1 MQWSRQELLVAFAL
15 YCRIPFGKFH
25 QRNPELIHYAKLL
38 GRTTSA
44 LAMKL
49 SNIASLD
56 PAFTASG
63 RSGLS
68 GASASDKEMWN
79 EMEENWDQFVS
90 ESEIAL
96 NKLGQSFCSDSDQQ
110 AVQDYSADYKT
121 ASVKVRVGQD
131 FFRKSVLS
139 AYDYKCCITGLA
151 IPQLLVASHI
161 KPWSEDHLNRLN
173 PRNGLALSA
182 LHDKAFDLGIITID
196 EELKVCV
203 TKKVGELKDK
213 YFRDGLLAFEGKQIA
228 NAGKFQPQ
236 NEFLSFH
243 RNQIYEKTKVFK

>member
-25 QRNPELIHYAKLL
+25 QRNPDLIQFAKLL
-38 GRTTSA
+38 GRTPSA

-49 SNIASLD
+49 SNIASID

-68 GASASDKEMWN
+68 GASVADKEMWK
-79 EMEENWDQFVS
+79 EMEGGWDQFVL
-90 ESEIAL
+90 ESENAL
-96 NKLGQSFCSDSDQQ
+96 NSLGQSFSSSLEKQ
-110 AVQDYSADYKT
+110 ATPDYSAVDKI
-121 ASVKVRVGQD
+121 VNVRVRVGQD
-131 FFRKSVLS
+131 FFRRAVLS

-151 IPQLLVASHI
+151 VPQLLVASHI
-161 KPWSEDHLNRLN
+161 KPWRLDQQNRVN

-196 EELKVCV
+196 EDHKVCI
-203 TKKVGELKDK
+203 TKK
-213 YFRDGLLAFEGKQIA
+213 LA
-228 NAGKFQPQ
+228 
-236 NEFLSFH
+236 S
-243 RNQIYEKTKVFK
+243 